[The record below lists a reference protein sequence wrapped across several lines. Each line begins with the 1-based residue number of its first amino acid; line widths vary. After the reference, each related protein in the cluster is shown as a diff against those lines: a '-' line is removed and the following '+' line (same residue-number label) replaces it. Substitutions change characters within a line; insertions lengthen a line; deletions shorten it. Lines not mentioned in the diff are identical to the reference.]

1 MAPIIELAGVVKRYR
16 DVSAL
21 QGVDLV
27 LDGGRVHALLG
38 PNGAGKTTL
47 VRLLATLLT
56 PDAGQVRVAGLD
68 TVRQARQVRKVIGLA
83 GQHAAVEP
91 AMTGR
96 ENLRMVGR
104 LCGLARRRARTAADD
119 VLDMLSLTEVADRRA
134 GGYSGGM
141 RRRLDLGASLV
152 GRPRLLLLDEPTTG
166 LDPVSRRQLW
176 DAIAAL
182 VRAGTDVLLTTQYLE
197 EADLVADHVVILK
210 DGRVVAD
217 GSPAEL
223 KATTGS
229 DVVTV
234 RVDKLADLDDVQ
246 GVLGAAGRDVAAV
259 DPALLT
265 ATWATSDGGADA
277 AQVLHQLADGGV
289 RVAELTV
296 RRPSLDDVF
305 LRLVETSTLPREEA
319 EEVSRR

>member
-1 MAPIIELAGVVKRYR
+1 MAPIVEIAGVVKRYR
-16 DVSAL
+16 DVCAL

-27 LDGGRVHALLG
+27 LDSGRVHALLG

-47 VRLLATLLT
+47 VRLLATLLA
-56 PDAGQVRVAGLD
+56 PDAGWVRVAGVD
-68 TVRQARQVRKVIGLA
+68 TVRQARQVRRMIGLA

-104 LCGLARRRARTAADD
+104 LCGLTRRQTRDAADD
-119 VLDMLSLTEVADRRA
+119 VLERLGLTEVAHRRVSA
-134 GGYSGGM
+134 YSGGL

-166 LDPVSRRQLW
+166 LDPVSRHQLW
-176 DAIAAL
+176 DAIASL

-197 EADLVADHVVILK
+197 EADLVADHIVILK

-223 KATTGS
+223 KARTGS

-234 RVDKLADLDDVQ
+234 RVDQPADLDGVQ
-246 GVLGAAGRDVAAV
+246 KVFGAAGRHAATI
-259 DPALLT
+259 DRMLLT

-277 AQVLHQLADGGV
+277 ARALHQLAGGGV

-296 RRPSLDDVF
+296 RRPSLDEVF
-305 LRLVETSTLPREEA
+305 LRLVAATVGSEEEA
-319 EEVSRR
+319 GSR